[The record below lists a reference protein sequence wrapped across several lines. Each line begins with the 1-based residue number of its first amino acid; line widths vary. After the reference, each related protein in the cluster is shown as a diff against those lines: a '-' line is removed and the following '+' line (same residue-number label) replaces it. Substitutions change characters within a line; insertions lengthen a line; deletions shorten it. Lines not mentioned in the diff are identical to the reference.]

1 MGKIVFLNIDGTI
14 RDFDGR
20 IPDSAIKAIHMAR
33 ENGHKVCISTGR
45 TYMRIDKEILDIGFD
60 GIISSSGGYVEY
72 EGECISHRYFT
83 QLAYMAIRERMY
95 ENLEVPEKGVKSPL
109 PIDSVLDVPEVEKMV
124 VFSNRMSGEDILA
137 KWGYSFHIVN
147 LSVPYEEKW
156 AGEITPDYINKSEGI
171 RQILLAGDYA
181 REDSVAIGNN
191 DNDLEMIR
199 YAGIGVA
206 MGNGTAKARE
216 AADYIADSIDEDGL
230 WKAFVHLGLIDEKK

>member
-14 RDFDGR
+14 RDFDGI

-45 TYMRIDKEILDIGFD
+45 TYTRIDKEILDIGFD

-83 QLAYMAIRERMY
+83 QLAYIELMNDLLLHQCVVEIETGRESYVLSQDMEAYLAIRERMY
-95 ENLEVPEKGVKSPL
+95 ENPEVAKKGVKPPV

-171 RQILLAGDYA
+171 RQILLAGDYT
-181 REDSVAIGNN
+181 REDSIAIGDN

-199 YAGIGVA
+199 
-206 MGNGTAKARE
+206 
-216 AADYIADSIDEDGL
+216 
-230 WKAFVHLGLIDEKK
+230 